1 VRALGFDFMQRALI
15 ACALIGAVAP
25 LVGSFV
31 VQRGQSLI
39 GDGMGHVAF
48 AGAGLAFLVGVSPV
62 GGALALTLVAATAL
76 YRLQRGGLSGDLS
89 LALLFYGGIAT
100 GFLFAARS
108 GQGLN
113 NVLSLL
119 FGSPLNLSWGDVG
132 VVVVLTTGVLAV
144 VVVLYRPLV
153 AVAFDEP
160 AARVSGVRV
169 DGLVLALT
177 LLVALVVVGGMSTI
191 GLLLISAL
199 MVVPVAAAGRLAG
212 SYRGTLL
219 LASAIGAASAVVG
232 LFVAF
237 YGDLTP
243 GAAIVVT
250 VIGCYMAAGVVRRL
264 TRGTAW
270 KGAALA
276 LGLIAVTAVPAGA
289 HTRLAAASPAEGTT
303 VDEGLTSVRLE
314 FDGALRAGGDHE
326 IGLFGPGGRRVA
338 DQGTREVSDRI
349 VEAVLAEAPASG
361 QHTVQWRIVAADGD
375 TQTGS
380 YGFTYATPL
389 IAPSPTPSATPS
401 RTEAAPSATPSQ
413 SELPSGGSSL
423 EEREAADQGGL
434 SAGALIA
441 IAAVPVLGAAA
452 VLLVV
457 RRRGAR

>member
-1 VRALGFDFMQRALI
+1 MRALGFDFMQRALI

-25 LVGSFV
+25 LVGSFI

-48 AGAGLAFLVGVSPV
+48 AGAGLGFLIGVGPV
-62 GGALALTLVAATAL
+62 PGALVLTLVAATAL

-89 LALLFYGGIAT
+89 LALIFYGGIAT

-119 FGSPLNLSWGDVG
+119 FGSPLNLAWSDVG
-132 VVVVLTTGVLAV
+132 VVVVLTAAVLAV
-144 VVVLYRPLV
+144 VVLLYRPLV
-153 AVAFDEP
+153 AVAFDEA

-169 DGLVLALT
+169 DGVMLALT
-177 LLVALVVVGGMSTI
+177 LVVALVVVGGMSTI

-250 VIGCYMAAGVVRRL
+250 AIGCYVAASVVRAL
-264 TRGTAW
+264 TRGRAW
-270 KGAALA
+270 RGAALT
-276 LGLIAVTAVPAGA
+276 LGLLAVTAGPAAA
-289 HTRLAAASPAEGTT
+289 HTELVAASPAEGVT
-303 VDEGLTSVRLE
+303 VDEALASVRLE
-314 FDGALRAGGDHE
+314 FGGPLQAGGDHE
-326 IGLFGPGGRRVA
+326 IGLFAPDGRRIG
-338 DQGTREVSDRI
+338 DQGTALVSDRV
-349 VEAVLAEAPASG
+349 VEAVLAEAPSSG
-361 QHTVQWRIVAADGD
+361 QYTVQWRIVAADGD
-375 TQTGS
+375 TQTGT
-380 YGFTYATPL
+380 YGFTYAAPL
-389 IAPSPTPSATPS
+389 VEPSELPPPSATPS
-401 RTEAAPSATPSQ
+401 QTEAAPVETPSQ
-413 SELPSGGSSL
+413 SELPSAGPASTSEQDSGGISP
-423 EEREAADQGGL
+423 AAIVVVVVL
-434 SAGALIA
+434 AAA
-441 IAAVPVLGAAA
+441 IAFLVL
-452 VLLVV
+452 
-457 RRRGAR
+457 RRRGAS

>member
-1 VRALGFDFMQRALI
+1 MRALGFDFMQRALI

-25 LVGSFV
+25 LVGSFI

-48 AGAGLAFLVGVSPV
+48 AGAGLAFLIGVSPV
-62 GGALALTLVAATAL
+62 PGALVLTLIAAVAL

-89 LALLFYGGIAT
+89 LALIFYGGIAT

-132 VVVVLTTGVLAV
+132 VVAVLTSAVLAI

-153 AVAFDEP
+153 AVAFDEA

-177 LLVALVVVGGMSTI
+177 LVVALVVVGGMSTI

-250 VIGCYMAAGVVRRL
+250 AIACYVAASAARRL
-264 TRGTAW
+264 TRGGAW

-276 LGLIAVTAVPAGA
+276 LGLIALTAGPAAA
-289 HTRLAAASPAEGTT
+289 HTEPVAATPAEGVT
-303 VDEGLTSVRLE
+303 VDEALT
-314 FDGALRAGGDHE
+314 
-326 IGLFGPGGRRVA
+326 
-338 DQGTREVSDRI
+338 Q
-349 VEAVLAEAPASG
+349 AV
-361 QHTVQWRIVAADGD
+361 
-375 TQTGS
+375 
-380 YGFTYATPL
+380 
-389 IAPSPTPSATPS
+389 PSATPS
-401 RTEAAPSATPSQ
+401 QTEAFPSATPSQ
-413 SELPSGGSSL
+413 SELPTSRPAPASEEDEGGISPFGL
-423 EEREAADQGGL
+423 AA
-434 SAGALIA
+434 IV
-441 IAAVPVLGAAA
+441 AVAVLAAA
-452 VLLVV
+452 VIFFLL
-457 RRRGAR
+457 RRRGRSAGQ